1 MKNWKDYSF
10 VVRSEHRKSVFDALN
25 KPKTPTQLSQELS
38 IDLGYM
44 SNIIISLL
52 DRKLIECLNP
62 EEKRHRLYRRNKKG
76 EKLFEEMKDIK
87 D

>member
-1 MKNWKDYSF
+1 MKNWGDYSF
-10 VVRSEHRKSVFDALN
+10 VMRSEHRKNVFLALSE
-25 KPKTPTQLSQELS
+25 PKTPTDLARELELN
-38 IDLGYM
+38 IGYM

-62 EEKRHRLYRRNKKG
+62 EEKRYRLYKRTKRG
-76 EKLFEEMKDIK
+76 EELAKEIK